1 MIKGRYRVVFD
12 LESLKKSV
20 CLVQKIIETSFL
32 PTECLVIW
40 TQIFIAFLFGY
51 LLGRQRLN
59 EGTCYKKGIAALGAL
74 NGSKCLKK

>member
-1 MIKGRYRVVFD
+1 MIKGRYRVAFD

-20 CLVQKIIETSFL
+20 CLVQKIIETFFL

-40 TQIFIAFLFGY
+40 TQISIAFLFGY
-51 LLGRQRLN
+51 LLGRQCLN
-59 EGTCYKKGIAALGAL
+59 EGTCYKKGIAALGTL

>member
-1 MIKGRYRVVFD
+1 MLKFFRMIKGRYRVAFD

-20 CLVQKIIETSFL
+20 CLVQKIIETLFL

-40 TQIFIAFLFGY
+40 TQIFIAFLVGY

-59 EGTCYKKGIAALGAL
+59 EGTCYKKPVILL
-74 NGSKCLKK
+74 HWEL

>member
-1 MIKGRYRVVFD
+1 MIKGRYRVAFD

-20 CLVQKIIETSFL
+20 CLVQKIIETFFL

-40 TQIFIAFLFGY
+40 KQISIAFLFGY
-51 LLGRQRLN
+51 LLGRQCLN
-59 EGTCYKKGIAALGAL
+59 EGTCYKKGIAALGTL

>member
-1 MIKGRYRVVFD
+1 MIKGKYRVAFD

-20 CLVQKIIETSFL
+20 CLVQKIIETFFL

-40 TQIFIAFLFGY
+40 TQISIAFLFGY
-51 LLGRQRLN
+51 LLGRQCLN
-59 EGTCYKKGIAALGAL
+59 EGTCYKKGIAALGTL